1 MVDLYHIKREL
12 QSMYFST
19 QNTVER
25 YNILKEMEEHIADLR
40 KQTIES
46 IVTPSDS
53 EKIISVI
60 QKLLAEF
67 SGYALSTVQEY
78 VTVGA
83 RLTDVIDKLNLDS
96 LDIMEFIMSLEDEF
110 DIEIYDED
118 LYLDKIKTISNII
131 NLVHSKKK

>member
-131 NLVHSKKK
+131 NLVHFKKK

>member
-1 MVDLYHIKREL
+1 MVDLYNIKREL